1 MPAIVTD
8 ALRTL
13 LARQFYDQ
21 FVNATARYYVGIGR
35 SEVWD
40 SSDTVPYPQNTPIQQ
55 QAVRNQMQSV
65 KKVQATS
72 LVVPRYN
79 WSNGAIYS
87 QWDDAVSGY
96 PTQPYYVMNDNNNVY
111 ICLETGRNNAG
122 VAVPSTSE
130 PTGSNNQPQRY
141 PDGYVWKFLFTV
153 SASRANDFMSSNY
166 LPVQQQDATDSN
178 STGIELKQEEIQNT
192 AVPGAVNSVVI
203 TSVGA
208 GYTSNPTVTITG
220 TGSGA
225 QAIARIDSA
234 TGTLAWIKMA
244 DSSALNEQIRGSGYT
259 LAQATL
265 SGGGAST
272 QATARV
278 VLGPDSGIGADARVD
293 LKSGAIM
300 FHSRIEG
307 TDSNFIINQDFRQVS
322 LIKDIKDN
330 TGTIFTNTTGSTL
343 KSMKL
348 STVVSSFT
356 KDKIIEG
363 QTTLAKAFID
373 DIDSNRI
380 YYHQTD
386 STGHIAFQD
395 GEAITEFNGAGQG
408 IIDSALIAPQV
419 DPNTGDILYIDN
431 RAPVL
436 RSNIQ
441 AEDVK
446 IIIQF

>member
-13 LARQFYDQ
+13 LARQFYDG
-21 FVNATARYYVGIGR
+21 FVNATARYYIGIGR

-40 SSDTVPYPQNTPIQQ
+40 SSDTVPTPINNPLQI

-65 KKVQATS
+65 KKIQATS

-79 WSNGAIYS
+79 WSNGTIYS
-87 QWDDAVSGY
+87 QWDDAVAGY

-111 ICLETGRNNAG
+111 ICLETGRDNNG
-122 VAVPSTSE
+122 VAVPSTVE
-130 PTGSNNQPQRY
+130 PNGSNNQPRRSV
-141 PDGYVWKFLFTV
+141 DGYVWKFLFTV
-153 SASRANDFMSSNY
+153 SAERANNFMSSNY
-166 LPVQQQDATDSN
+166 LPVKQQEPTDSN
-178 STGIELKQEEIQNT
+178 STGIQLKQREIQNT
-192 AVPGAVNSVVI
+192 AIPGAVNSVI
-203 TSVGA
+203 LTGVGS
-208 GYTSNPTVTITG
+208 GYTANPTVTITG
-220 TGSGA
+220 TGTGA
-225 QAIARIDSA
+225 QAHARIDSA
-234 TGTLAWIKMA
+234 TGTLAWIKMS
-244 DSSALNEQIRGSGYT
+244 DSNQEQIRGSGYT
-259 LAQATL
+259 LAQAKIT
-265 SGGGAST
+265 GGGGSG
-272 QATARV
+272 ATARV

-300 FHSRIEG
+300 FHSRVEG

-322 LIKDIKDN
+322 LIRDIKDDQGVIY
-330 TGTIFTNTTGSTL
+330 TQTTGSTL
-343 KSMKL
+343 KSMNL
-348 STVVSSFT
+348 NTVVTSFT
-356 KDKIIEG
+356 KDKLIEG
-363 QTTLAKAFID
+363 QTTLAKAYID
-373 DIDSNRI
+373 DIVGTKI

-386 STGHIAFQD
+386 STGFVAFQD

-408 IIDSALIAPQV
+408 IVDSALIPPPV

-431 RAPVL
+431 RSPVL